1 MMSVTQA
8 PFSRQIPV
16 RHEVDVLVVGGG
28 PAGVAAAV
36 TASRLG
42 ARVYLVEATSCFGGM
57 GTLGLVPCFMQ
68 FGDGLHFLA
77 DGIGRE
83 IHDRLWQAGGAS
95 PDDRPDERFGHLSIR
110 SEVLKTLY
118 DDIVSEAG
126 VQFNFHTQLIAV
138 EQGDGKVQLAIC
150 AAKSGLFDIK
160 AQVFIDCTGDGD
172 LCAWAGA
179 PFEKGDAQGDMM
191 PGTLCSLWADIDWDA
206 VKHANQNPEELLPG
220 AFTSDI
226 FTNHD
231 RHLPGMWRVGEHMG
245 GGNIGHAFGVDATD
259 EGSLTRA
266 LVQGRKTV
274 REYERFYKRYMHG
287 YQDME
292 LAATG
297 SLLGIRESRRI
308 LGDYVLNVEDFK
320 RRAVFTD
327 EIGRYSYP
335 VDIHAARPDDALFAQ
350 FNEEYNTL
358 RYAPGESYGIPYR
371 SLIPRSLINVLVA
384 GRCISSDRY
393 IQGSVRVM
401 PGCYITGQ
409 AAGAAA
415 TLALNCRSNTRGVN
429 PSDLQ
434 NSLKKLGAYLPN
446 AQ

>member
-1 MMSVTQA
+1 MTTA
-8 PFSRQIPV
+8 LAHFERQIPI
-16 RHEVDVLVVGGG
+16 RHEVDILVVGGG

-36 TASRLG
+36 TAARLG

-68 FGDGLHFLA
+68 FADGVHFLA

-83 IHDRLWQAGGAS
+83 IHDRLWQASGAG
-95 PDDRPDERFGHLSIR
+95 PDDRPDERFGHLAIR
-110 SEVLKTLY
+110 SEVLKTVY
-118 DDIVSEAG
+118 DDLVTEAG
-126 VQFNFHTQLIAV
+126 VQFSFHTQLVAV
-138 EQGDGKVQLAIC
+138 EQAGGEVQLAIC
-150 AAKSGLFDIK
+150 AGKSGLFAIR
-160 AQVFIDCTGDGD
+160 AQVFIDCSGDGD

-179 PFEKGDAQGDMM
+179 PFGKGDSAGNMM

-206 VKHANQNPEELLPG
+206 VKRSNQNPEEILPSVFESG
-220 AFTSDI
+220 I

-231 RHLPGMWRVGEHMG
+231 RHLPGMWRVGQHLG
-245 GGNIGHAFGVDATD
+245 GGNVGHAFGVDATD
-259 EGSLTRA
+259 EDSLTRA
-266 LVQGRKTV
+266 LLQGRKTV
-274 REYERFYKRYMHG
+274 REYERFYKQYMNG
-287 YQDME
+287 YQKME
-292 LAATG
+292 LVATG
-297 SLLGIRESRRI
+297 ALLGIRESRRI
-308 LGDYVLNVEDFK
+308 LGDYVLNLDDFK

-350 FNEEYNTL
+350 FSEEIRTL

-371 SLIPRSLINVLVA
+371 SLIPQQLVNVLVA

-409 AAGAAA
+409 AAGAAGML
-415 TLALNCRSNTRGVN
+415 TLNCQSATRGVN
-429 PSDLQ
+429 PSELQ
-434 NSLKKLGAYLPN
+434 NTLKDLGAYLPN
-446 AQ
+446 AE